1 MRAHVRVRR
10 ACGACLRPNVLV
22 VAPPA
27 AVDVADVC
35 LQGSVNQVFN
45 AAELAEITRVGGV
58 QISSTFTVTHCTGG
72 SEEGTGF
79 QFFED
84 AGGL

>member
-1 MRAHVRVRR
+1 M
-10 ACGACLRPNVLV
+10 
-22 VAPPA
+22 
-27 AVDVADVC
+27 
-35 LQGSVNQVFN
+35 NQVFN